1 MIHKQVNMYC
11 YVLTIVSMIMLWK
24 VLLFHIMGCRIIYV
38 LLRKYEIFIFVFYLY
53 YIRKGFTL
61 KLILILLREDSFS
74 MQATVFCNLEG
85 HHWFLELATHVNPI
99 MV

>member
-61 KLILILLREDSFS
+61 KLILILLCETLSLCKRRSFVTWK
-74 MQATVFCNLEG
+74 AIIGF
-85 HHWFLELATHVNPI
+85 
-99 MV
+99 